1 MANEKQINKTCPS
14 YARIAEAWA
23 KKEMKA
29 EYASLISYYK
39 KGSKDEVFRRLF
51 SDADLISAIKRAY
64 IFVIDY
70 PHSDALWIDLFL
82 ETSKG
87 CLIEYV
93 LFRFIVRTKGDG
105 NREIHGETRLD
116 ETEA

>member
-1 MANEKQINKTCPS
+1 MAVEKQIDYTAHS

-29 EYASLISYYK
+29 EYASLVSYYK
-39 KGSKDEVFRRLF
+39 RGSKEEMFQRLF
-51 SDADLISAIKRAY
+51 SDAELISAIKRAY

-70 PHSDALWIDLFL
+70 PHSDGFWIDLFL
-82 ETSKG
+82 ETEKG

-93 LFRFIVRTKGDG
+93 LLRFIARRSGERK
-105 NREIHGETRLD
+105 REIHGETR
-116 ETEA
+116 